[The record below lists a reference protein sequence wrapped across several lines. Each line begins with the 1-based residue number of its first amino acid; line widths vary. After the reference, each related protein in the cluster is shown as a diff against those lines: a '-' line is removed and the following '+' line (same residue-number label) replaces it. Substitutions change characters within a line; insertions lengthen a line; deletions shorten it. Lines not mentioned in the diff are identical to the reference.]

1 MLVESGVKHH
11 NHLFICTVYFM
22 QYIIH
27 RFFFAFQINIK
38 SIKCLIMIIYDN
50 VTFFLQFVYKNTE
63 KCTTDTQDGSL

>member
-11 NHLFICTVYFM
+11 SHLFICTVYFM

-27 RFFFAFQINIK
+27 RYFFFAFQINIK

-50 VTFFLQFVYKNTE
+50 VTFFLQFLYKNTE
-63 KCTTDTQDGSL
+63 KCTIE